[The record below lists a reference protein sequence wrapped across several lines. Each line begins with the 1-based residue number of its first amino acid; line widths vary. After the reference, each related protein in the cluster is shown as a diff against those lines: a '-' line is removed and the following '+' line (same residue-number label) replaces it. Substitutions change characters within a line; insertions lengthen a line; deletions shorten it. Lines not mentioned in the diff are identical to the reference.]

1 MLFILV
7 YVRNLILTNTRA
19 LHHSV
24 NNKQK
29 NRMTS
34 LDFVNLSKSKL
45 KEKKKRFTKQKYL

>member
-45 KEKKKRFTKQKYL
+45 KEKKK